1 MTLPLAVLAAILA
14 VLLAV
19 AAHRLRALG
28 FEAAALRSKYAELD
42 RRLAV
47 EEQKS
52 ARASEL
58 ELALAAQ
65 KESCERLAEAKAAA
79 EKQSAIDAE
88 ALRQERRQ
96 AEEKLALLAEARES
110 MTREFKS
117 LAADVMRSHGETFSR
132 QNKEQIELILEP
144 LRDRIGEF
152 QSGLESAQQ
161 ESSNERAV
169 LADQIRRLSEDSSNL
184 TRALRGEAQAQG
196 AWGEM
201 ILGSILERSGLRE
214 GEEYR
219 TQQSHTTEEG
229 DRLRS
234 DVLVDLPGGQRIVID
249 SKVSLSAFHDYVN
262 AESAADRAAHL
273 KRHLASIRAH
283 IKSLSAK
290 QYHAAAGSQ
299 LDYVV
304 LFMPIEGALAAAL
317 AEDPNLTAEAV
328 AANVAIATPTT
339 LMIALRT
346 VANVWQVERRNRN
359 AELIAQKA
367 GKIYDKLVGFLEDM
381 ELLGN
386 RLNQA
391 RAACD
396 EAMSKLSSGKGNLI
410 RQVEQLKHLGAKA
423 AKSIAADLLDGNES
437 DPDAEPS
444 PQLELPGARPG
455 SAANGAG

>member
-1 MTLPLAVLAAILA
+1 MTLAFAVLALILA

-19 AAHRLRALG
+19 AFLRLRALSA
-28 FEAAALRSKYAELD
+28 EAAAVRAKNTELD
-42 RRLAV
+42 RSLAL
-47 EEQKS
+47 EQQKS
-52 ARASEL
+52 ARAAEL
-58 ELALAAQ
+58 ERALSDQKDLEGRLAAA
-65 KESCERLAEAKAAA
+65 KTEAER
-79 EKQSAIDAE
+79 QSAIDAE
-88 ALRQERRQ
+88 ALRQERKQ
-96 AEEKLALLAEARES
+96 SEEKLALLADAREQ

-132 QNKEQIELILEP
+132 QNKEQIELILAP

-152 QSGLESAQQ
+152 QSGLETAQR
-161 ESSNERAV
+161 ESSNERAI

-201 ILGSILERSGLRE
+201 ILSSILERSGLRE
-214 GEEYR
+214 GEEYHA
-219 TQQSHTTEEG
+219 QQSHTTDEG

-234 DVLVDLPGGQRIVID
+234 DVIVDLPGGQRIVID
-249 SKVSLSAFHDYVN
+249 SKVSLTAFQDYVN
-262 AESAADRAAHL
+262 AESAAERAAHL

-283 IKSLSAK
+283 IKSLSGK
-290 QYHAAAGSQ
+290 QYHAAAGSP

-317 AEDPNLTAEAV
+317 AEDPNLTTEAV

-359 AELIAQKA
+359 AEMIAERA
-367 GKIYDKLVGFLEDM
+367 GRVYDKLAGFLEDM
-381 ELLGN
+381 TLLSS

-396 EAMSKLSSGKGNLI
+396 EALSKLSTGRGNLV
-410 RQVEQLKHLGAKA
+410 RQVEQLKQLGAKA
-423 AKSIAADLLDGNES
+423 GKSIPADFLDGN
-437 DPDAEPS
+437 DADDAEAS
-444 PQLELPGARPG
+444 PQLELPGTR
-455 SAANGAG
+455 SDAANGSR

>member
-1 MTLPLAVLAAILA
+1 MTLAIAVLAAVLA
-14 VLLAV
+14 VLLAL
-19 AAHRLRALG
+19 ALQRLRAL
-28 FEAAALRSKYAELD
+28 ASASAALREKNSELD
-42 RRLAV
+42 RRLAA

-52 ARASEL
+52 ARAAAL
-58 ELALAAQ
+58 ELALAEQ
-65 KESCERLAEAKAAA
+65 RQLSGRLADARAAA

-96 AEEKLALLAEARES
+96 AEEKLALLSDARET

-132 QNKEQIELILEP
+132 QNKEQIELILAP

-152 QSGLESAQQ
+152 QSGLEAAQSA
-161 ESSNERAV
+161 SSNERAV

-184 TRALRGEAQAQG
+184 TRALRGEAQSQG

-219 TQQSHTTEEG
+219 TQQSHTTDEG

-273 KRHLASIRAH
+273 RRHLASIRAH

-290 QYHAAAGSQ
+290 QYHSAAGSQ

-317 AEDPNLTAEAV
+317 SEDPNLTAEAV

-367 GKIYDKLVGFLEDM
+367 GRIYDKLVGFLEDM
-381 ELLGN
+381 DLLGN

-391 RAACD
+391 RAAYD
-396 EAMSKLSSGKGNLI
+396 DAFGKLSAGRGNLV
-410 RQVEQLKHLGAKA
+410 RQVEDLKHLGAKA
-423 AKSIAADLLDGNES
+423 AKAIPADLLDGQES
-437 DPDAEPS
+437 DPEDDPS

-455 SAANGAG
+455 SAANGAR

>member
-1 MTLPLAVLAAILA
+1 MILPLAFVAAILA

-19 AAHRLRALG
+19 ALQRLRALG
-28 FEAAALRSKYAELD
+28 SEATALRAKNSELD

-47 EEQKS
+47 EEQKA

-58 ELALAAQ
+58 ERDLAAQ
-65 KESCERLAEAKAAA
+65 KESSERLAEAKAAA

-96 AEEKLALLAEARES
+96 AEEKLALLAAGREQ

-132 QNKEQIELILEP
+132 QNKEQIELILAP

-152 QSGLESAQQ
+152 QSGLETAQK

-262 AESAADRAAHL
+262 AESAADRASHL

-317 AEDPNLTAEAV
+317 QEDPNLTAEAV

-396 EAMSKLSSGKGNLI
+396 EAMSKLSSGKGNLV

-423 AKSIAADLLDGNES
+423 AKSISADLLDGNES